1 MFCVR
6 KEVDVDGNDI
16 ATSLVKMA
24 FVHEQSCEC
33 TKSELDLFSVPPTQ
47 TSIENGTWVEYHP
60 ISTIADGTP
69 IEFEIPGNGEDYL
82 DLANTY
88 LYVQAKIVQANGNNL
103 DADTRVAPVNLF
115 LHSLFSEVDI
125 SLNGTQITSSTNTY
139 PYRAIIET
147 LLSYGQDVKESQ
159 LTSALFY
166 KDEAGKMDDT
176 TIVAA
181 TRNPGFWAR
190 HRLTTESR
198 KVDMMGR
205 LHADI
210 FFQERYLLN
219 EVNMKIKMTR
229 SKSNF
234 CLMSENAG
242 HKVQI
247 LNAVLYAR
255 KVRLLPSVYLAH
267 AKALEGS
274 NAKYPI
280 HRVVCK
286 AFTVPQNLQDVTH
299 EKLFSGQLP
308 SRLVVGLVRNTA
320 FNGNHGQNP
329 FNFQHFNLSEISVF
343 LDGQQQHP
351 IKPLKLNFADGQYIN
366 GYLSMF
372 AGTGK
377 INKDEGNFI
386 SRGEFASGYALYAF
400 DLSPD
405 LAEDDHFNLSREGSV
420 RLTLKFA
427 EALANTI
434 SVIAYAEYENVI
446 EIDRNRNVI
455 FNFTS

>member
-125 SLNGTQITSSTNTY
+125 SLNATPITSSTNTY

-166 KDEAGKMDDT
+166 KDEAGKWM
-176 TIVAA
+176 I
-181 TRNPGFWAR
+181 R
-190 HRLTTESR
+190 
-198 KVDMMGR
+198 
-205 LHADI
+205 
-210 FFQERYLLN
+210 Q
-219 EVNMKIKMTR
+219 
-229 SKSNF
+229 
-234 CLMSENAG
+234 
-242 HKVQI
+242 
-247 LNAVLYAR
+247 
-255 KVRLLPSVYLAH
+255 
-267 AKALEGS
+267 
-274 NAKYPI
+274 
-280 HRVVCK
+280 
-286 AFTVPQNLQDVTH
+286 
-299 EKLFSGQLP
+299 
-308 SRLVVGLVRNTA
+308 
-320 FNGNHGQNP
+320 
-329 FNFQHFNLSEISVF
+329 
-343 LDGQQQHP
+343 
-351 IKPLKLNFADGQYIN
+351 
-366 GYLSMF
+366 
-372 AGTGK
+372 
-377 INKDEGNFI
+377 
-386 SRGEFASGYALYAF
+386 
-400 DLSPD
+400 
-405 LAEDDHFNLSREGSV
+405 
-420 RLTLKFA
+420 
-427 EALANTI
+427 
-434 SVIAYAEYENVI
+434 
-446 EIDRNRNVI
+446 
-455 FNFTS
+455 